1 MNCIVCGK
9 TAVKFTREGLP
20 CCSRHSNS
28 SVKKPMCPECGIEMT
43 LREGKFGK
51 FWGCK
56 AFPMCDGMR
65 KI

>member
-1 MNCIVCGK
+1 
-9 TAVKFTREGLP
+9 
-20 CCSRHSNS
+20 
-28 SVKKPMCPECGIEMT
+28 MCPECGIEMT